1 MTESI
6 DGVALA
12 KYDAMCRAAIAEA
25 HAIDEVKG
33 IKDSAV
39 ALETYAKQA
48 NNFELRQKAAE
59 I

>member
-1 MTESI
+1 MTDST
-6 DGVALA
+6 DGIAFA

-33 IKDSAV
+33 IRDSAV
-39 ALETYAKQA
+39 ARETYAKQA
-48 NNFELRQKAAE
+48 HNFELEQKAAE